1 MKQRFTTSGTAG
13 HKRDSHGTVPLT
25 VSGTDRTHPLGGV
38 PLSQLSA
45 KLAKIDCLLELE
57 GFANRR
63 RYVPWLPKWT
73 EEERGLIMARKYE
86 LERKH
91 GKK

>member
-1 MKQRFTTSGTAG
+1 M
-13 HKRDSHGTVPLT
+13 LT
-25 VSGTDRTHPLGGV
+25 LEE
-38 PLSQLSA
+38 

-73 EEERGLIMARKYE
+73 DEERGLILARKYE
-86 LERKH
+86 LEQRY
-91 GKK
+91 GKARR

>member
-1 MKQRFTTSGTAG
+1 MP
-13 HKRDSHGTVPLT
+13 TVEE
-25 VSGTDRTHPLGGV
+25 
-38 PLSQLSA
+38 
-45 KLAKIDCLLELE
+45 KLKTIHSLEELE

-91 GKK
+91 GKQ

>member
-1 MKQRFTTSGTAG
+1 MNGTTG

-25 VSGTDRTHPLGGV
+25 VSGTDGTHPYRGV
-38 PLSQLSA
+38 PLSRLSE
-45 KLAKIDCLLELE
+45 KLARIDCLLELE

-73 EEERGLIMARKYE
+73 DEERGLILARKYE
-86 LERKH
+86 LEQRY
-91 GKK
+91 GKARR

>member
-1 MKQRFTTSGTAG
+1 MSGTTG
-13 HKRDSHGTVPLT
+13 HKRDSLGTVPLT
-25 VSGTDRTHPLGGV
+25 VSGTDGTNPYRVV
-38 PLSQLSA
+38 PLSRLSE

-73 EEERGLIMARKYE
+73 EEERALILARKYE
-86 LERKH
+86 LERNNA
-91 GKK
+91 KK